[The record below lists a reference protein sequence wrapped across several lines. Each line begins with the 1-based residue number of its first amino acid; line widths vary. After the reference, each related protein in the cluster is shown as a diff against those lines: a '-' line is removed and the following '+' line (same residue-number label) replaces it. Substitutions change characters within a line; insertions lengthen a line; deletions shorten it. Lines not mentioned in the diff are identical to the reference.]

1 MPTDQQCSG
10 YQISNGEC
18 QDTFHDVISNAAQ
31 QPEATPAATRIPSIE
46 QSMLPSVERRRRR
59 LTLQGTTMGT
69 SFTHDKYA
77 KFGRFDSSTTAVSV
91 LGLLFLIAVLHRGE
105 RLICLFNPDI
115 NWILKLSPIFE
126 KYYDVPIPAN
136 NLHSITY
143 TGKPVCTNL
152 TGYIQKYLIY
162 IYCLAT
168 N

>member
-77 KFGRFDSSTTAVSV
+77 KFGRFDSSTTAASV

-115 NWILKLSPIFE
+115 N
-126 KYYDVPIPAN
+126 
-136 NLHSITY
+136 
-143 TGKPVCTNL
+143 
-152 TGYIQKYLIY
+152 
-162 IYCLAT
+162 
-168 N
+168 